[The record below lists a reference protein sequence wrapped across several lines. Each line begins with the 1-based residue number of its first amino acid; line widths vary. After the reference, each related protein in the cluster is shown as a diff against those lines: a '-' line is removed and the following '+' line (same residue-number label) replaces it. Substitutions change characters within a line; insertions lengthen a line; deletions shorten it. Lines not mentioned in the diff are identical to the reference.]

1 MNSKNSSKFI
11 CIRWRGYGLFK
22 FIISILFFTGNTV
35 SILYITEKFRY
46 GRNFV
51 LLIGSLFFYFVGEPK
66 AIVVML
72 LSIFINYIGGI
83 AVNSGGEKQ
92 RKISLT
98 IVVILNLAI
107 LFYYKYLMF
116 IVGNLSKIFD
126 INVETKSIYMPIG
139 ISFFT
144 FQGMSYVFDVYM
156 KNAEVKKNPLDIALY
171 ISLFPQLIAGPIVR
185 YKTVADEIDGR
196 VETLSLFSTGVIR
209 FIVGLS
215 KKVLL
220 ANKFGIIA
228 DEIFKLNGNY
238 NLSVPLSWFGVTMF
252 ALQIYY
258 DFSGYSDM
266 AIGLGKMF
274 GFNFL
279 ENFDYPYISKSI
291 TEFWRRWHMSLG
303 TWFRDYI
310 YIPLG
315 GNRVSVPRHI
325 LNMFIVWFLTGFWHG
340 ASWNYII
347 WGLYFFVFLVI
358 EKYIFGSKFEQV
370 PKIFRHLYALIVILV
385 GWVIFKEENSFLLLK
400 YLKAMF
406 NVGLKPTIGGVTY
419 YLKEY
424 YIEIFL
430 GIMFS
435 TNIFKAFE
443 KGKKTIPAI
452 LIYFIL
458 LILSIISLFSSSY
471 NPFIYFRF

>member
-1 MNSKNSSKFI
+1 MFI
-11 CIRWRGYGLFK
+11 VGL
-22 FIISILFFTGNTV
+22 SYLTENLILTNV
-35 SILYITEKFRY
+35 LY
-46 GRNFV
+46 V
-51 LLIGSLFFYFVGEPK
+51 
-66 AIVVML
+66 
-72 LSIFINYIGGI
+72 LSIFINYLGGI
-83 AVNSGGEKQ
+83 AVSRVGEKQ

-98 IVVILNLAI
+98 IVVILNLTI

-126 INVETKSIYMPIG
+126 FSVETKSIYMPIG

-196 VETLSLFSTGVIR
+196 VETLDLFSTGVIR

-238 NLSVPLSWFGVTMF
+238 NLSVPLSWFGVLMF

-358 EKYIFGSKFEQV
+358 EKYVFGNKFEKV

-406 NVGLKPTIGGVTY
+406 SVGLKPTIGGVTY

-430 GIMFS
+430 GIIFS
-435 TNIFKAFE
+435 TNILKAFE

-452 LIYFIL
+452 SIYFIL
-458 LILSIISLFSSSY
+458 LILSIVSLFSSSY

>member
-1 MNSKNSSKFI
+1 MVFSSLSF
-11 CIRWRGYGLFK
+11 LFY
-22 FIISILFFTGNTV
+22 FLPAILFLYY
-35 SILYITEKFRY
+35 ILPKKFRY

-196 VETLSLFSTGVIR
+196 VETLDLFSTGVIR

-370 PKIFRHLYALIVILV
+370 PKIFRHLYALIVILI

-406 NVGLKPTIGGVTY
+406 SVGLKPTIGGVTY

-435 TNIFKAFE
+435 TSILKAFE

>member
-1 MNSKNSSKFI
+1 MVFSSLSF
-11 CIRWRGYGLFK
+11 LFY
-22 FIISILFFTGNTV
+22 FLPTILFLYY
-35 SILYITEKFRY
+35 ILPKKFRY

-83 AVNSGGEKQ
+83 AVSSGGEKH

-98 IVVILNLAI
+98 IVVILNLTI

-126 INVETKSIYMPIG
+126 FSVETKSIYMPIG

-196 VETLSLFSTGVIR
+196 VETLDLFSTGVIR

-238 NLSVPLSWFGVTMF
+238 NLSVPLSWFGVLMF

-358 EKYIFGSKFEQV
+358 EKYIFGIKFENV

-406 NVGLKPTIGGVTY
+406 SVGLKPTIGGVTY

-430 GIMFS
+430 GIIFS
-435 TNIFKAFE
+435 ANILKAFE

-452 LIYFIL
+452 SIYFIL
-458 LILSIISLFSSSY
+458 LILSIVSLFSSSY

>member
-1 MNSKNSSKFI
+1 MVFSSLSF
-11 CIRWRGYGLFK
+11 LFY
-22 FIISILFFTGNTV
+22 FLPTILFLYY
-35 SILYITEKFRY
+35 ILPKKFRY

-98 IVVILNLAI
+98 IVVILNLTI

-116 IVGNLSKIFD
+116 IVGNISKIFD
-126 INVETKSIYMPIG
+126 FSVETKSIYMPIG

-196 VETLSLFSTGVIR
+196 VETLDLFSTGVIR

-238 NLSVPLSWFGVTMF
+238 NLSVPLSWFGVLMF

-358 EKYIFGSKFEQV
+358 EKYVFGNKFEKV

-406 NVGLKPTIGGVTY
+406 SVGLKPTIGGVTY

-430 GIMFS
+430 GIIFS
-435 TNIFKAFE
+435 ANILKAFE

-452 LIYFIL
+452 SIYFIL
-458 LILSIISLFSSSY
+458 LILSIVSLFSSSY

>member
-1 MNSKNSSKFI
+1 MVFSSLSF
-11 CIRWRGYGLFK
+11 LFY
-22 FIISILFFTGNTV
+22 FLPAILFLYY
-35 SILYITEKFRY
+35 ILPKKYRY

-72 LSIFINYIGGI
+72 LSIFINYLGGI
-83 AVNSGGEKQ
+83 AVSRVGEKQ

-126 INVETKSIYMPIG
+126 FSVETKSIYMPIG

-196 VETLSLFSTGVIR
+196 VETLDLFSTGVIR

-238 NLSVPLSWFGVTMF
+238 NLSVPLSWFGVLMF

-325 LNMFIVWFLTGFWHG
+325 FNMFIVWFLTGFWHG

-358 EKYIFGSKFEQV
+358 EKYVFGNKFEKV

-406 NVGLKPTIGGVTY
+406 SVGLKPTIGGVTY

-430 GIMFS
+430 GIIFS
-435 TNIFKAFE
+435 ANILKAFE

-452 LIYFIL
+452 SIYFIL
-458 LILSIISLFSSSY
+458 FILSIVSLFSSSY

>member
-1 MNSKNSSKFI
+1 MVFSSLSF
-11 CIRWRGYGLFK
+11 LFY
-22 FIISILFFTGNTV
+22 FLPAILFLYY
-35 SILYITEKFRY
+35 ILPKKFRY

-196 VETLSLFSTGVIR
+196 VETLDLFSTGVIR

-238 NLSVPLSWFGVTMF
+238 NLSVPLSWFGVLMF

-279 ENFDYPYISKSI
+279 ENFDYPYTSKSI

-358 EKYIFGSKFEQV
+358 EKYVFGNKFEKV
-370 PKIFRHLYALIVILV
+370 PKIFRHLYALIVILI
-385 GWVIFKEENSFLLLK
+385 GWVIFKEENSFLLMK

-406 NVGLKPTIGGVTY
+406 SVGLKPTIGGVTY

-435 TNIFKAFE
+435 TSILKAFD

-452 LIYFIL
+452 SIYFIL
-458 LILSIISLFSSSY
+458 LILSIVSLFSSSY

>member
-1 MNSKNSSKFI
+1 MVFSSLSF
-11 CIRWRGYGLFK
+11 LFY
-22 FIISILFFTGNTV
+22 FLPTILFLYY
-35 SILYITEKFRY
+35 ILPKKFRY

-98 IVVILNLAI
+98 IVVILNLTI

-126 INVETKSIYMPIG
+126 FSVETKSIYMPIG

-196 VETLSLFSTGVIR
+196 VETLDLFSTGVIR

-238 NLSVPLSWFGVTMF
+238 NLSVPLSWFGVLMF

-358 EKYIFGSKFEQV
+358 EKYVFGNKFEKV

-406 NVGLKPTIGGVTY
+406 SVGLKPTIGGVTY

-430 GIMFS
+430 GIIFS
-435 TNIFKAFE
+435 ANILKAFE

-452 LIYFIL
+452 SIYFIL
-458 LILSIISLFSSSY
+458 LILSIVSLFSSSY

>member
-1 MNSKNSSKFI
+1 MVFSSLSF
-11 CIRWRGYGLFK
+11 LFY
-22 FIISILFFTGNTV
+22 FLPTILLLYY
-35 SILYITEKFRY
+35 ILPKKFRY

-98 IVVILNLAI
+98 IVVILNLTI

-126 INVETKSIYMPIG
+126 FSVETKSIYMPIG

-196 VETLSLFSTGVIR
+196 VETLDLFSTGVIR

-238 NLSVPLSWFGVTMF
+238 NLSVPLSWFGVLMF

-358 EKYIFGSKFEQV
+358 EKYVFGNKFEKV

-406 NVGLKPTIGGVTY
+406 SVGLKPTIGGVTY

-430 GIMFS
+430 GIIFS
-435 TNIFKAFE
+435 ANILKAFE

-452 LIYFIL
+452 SIYFIL

>member
-1 MNSKNSSKFI
+1 MVFSSLSF
-11 CIRWRGYGLFK
+11 LFY
-22 FIISILFFTGNTV
+22 FLPTILFLYY
-35 SILYITEKFRY
+35 ILPKKFRY

-98 IVVILNLAI
+98 IVVVLNLTI

-116 IVGNLSKIFD
+116 IVGNISKIFD
-126 INVETKSIYMPIG
+126 FSVETKSIYMPIG

-196 VETLSLFSTGVIR
+196 VETLDLFSTGVIR

-238 NLSVPLSWFGVTMF
+238 NLSVPLSWFGVLMF

-310 YIPLG
+310 YIPLC

-358 EKYIFGSKFEQV
+358 EKYVFGNKFEKV

-406 NVGLKPTIGGVTY
+406 SVGLKPTIGGVTY

-430 GIMFS
+430 GIIFS
-435 TNIFKAFE
+435 ANILKAFE

-452 LIYFIL
+452 SIYFIL
-458 LILSIISLFSSSY
+458 LILSIVSLFSSSY

>member
-1 MNSKNSSKFI
+1 MVFSSLSF
-11 CIRWRGYGLFK
+11 LFY
-22 FIISILFFTGNTV
+22 FLPTILLLYY
-35 SILYITEKFRY
+35 ILPKKFRY

-83 AVNSGGEKQ
+83 AVNRGVEKQ

-238 NLSVPLSWFGVTMF
+238 NLSVPLSWFGVLMF

-370 PKIFRHLYALIVILV
+370 PKIFRHLYALIVILI

-406 NVGLKPTIGGVTY
+406 SVGLKPTIGGVTY

-435 TNIFKAFE
+435 TSILKAFE

-452 LIYFIL
+452 SIYFIL

>member
-1 MNSKNSSKFI
+1 MVFSSLSF
-11 CIRWRGYGLFK
+11 LFY
-22 FIISILFFTGNTV
+22 FLPTILFLYY
-35 SILYITEKFRY
+35 ILPKKFRY

-72 LSIFINYIGGI
+72 LSIFINYLGGI
-83 AVNSGGEKQ
+83 AVSRVGEKQ

-98 IVVILNLAI
+98 IVVILNLTI

-126 INVETKSIYMPIG
+126 FSVETKSIYMPIG

-196 VETLSLFSTGVIR
+196 VETLDLFSTGVIR

-238 NLSVPLSWFGVTMF
+238 NLSVPLSWFGVLMF

-358 EKYIFGSKFEQV
+358 EKYVFGNKFEKV

-406 NVGLKPTIGGVTY
+406 SVGLKPTIGGVTY

-430 GIMFS
+430 GIIFS
-435 TNIFKAFE
+435 TNILKAFE

-452 LIYFIL
+452 SIYFIL
-458 LILSIISLFSSSY
+458 LILSIVSLFSSSY

>member
-1 MNSKNSSKFI
+1 MVFSSLSF
-11 CIRWRGYGLFK
+11 LFY
-22 FIISILFFTGNTV
+22 FLPTILFLYY
-35 SILYITEKFRY
+35 ILPKKFRY

-98 IVVILNLAI
+98 IVVILNLTI

-126 INVETKSIYMPIG
+126 FSVETKSIYMPIG

-196 VETLSLFSTGVIR
+196 VETLDLFSTGVIR

-238 NLSVPLSWFGVTMF
+238 NLSVPLSWFGVLMF

-325 LNMFIVWFLTGFWHG
+325 FNMFIVWFLTGFWHG

-358 EKYIFGSKFEQV
+358 EKYVFGNKFEKV

-406 NVGLKPTIGGVTY
+406 SVGLKPTIGGVTY

-430 GIMFS
+430 GIIFS
-435 TNIFKAFE
+435 ANILKAFE

-452 LIYFIL
+452 SIYFIL

>member
-1 MNSKNSSKFI
+1 MVFSSLSF
-11 CIRWRGYGLFK
+11 LFY
-22 FIISILFFTGNTV
+22 FLPTILFLYY
-35 SILYITEKFRY
+35 ILPKKFRY

-98 IVVILNLAI
+98 IVVILNLTI
-107 LFYYKYLMF
+107 LFYYKYLIF

-126 INVETKSIYMPIG
+126 FSVETKSIYMPIG

-196 VETLSLFSTGVIR
+196 VETLDLFSTGVIR

-238 NLSVPLSWFGVTMF
+238 NLSVPLSWFGVLMF

-358 EKYIFGSKFEQV
+358 EKYVFGNKFEKV

-406 NVGLKPTIGGVTY
+406 SVGLKPTIGGVTY

-430 GIMFS
+430 GIIFS
-435 TNIFKAFE
+435 ANILKAFE

-452 LIYFIL
+452 SIYFIL
-458 LILSIISLFSSSY
+458 LILSIVSLFSSSY

>member
-1 MNSKNSSKFI
+1 MVFSSLSF
-11 CIRWRGYGLFK
+11 LFY
-22 FIISILFFTGNTV
+22 FLPTILLLYY
-35 SILYITEKFRY
+35 ILPKKFRY

-98 IVVILNLAI
+98 IVVILNLTI

-126 INVETKSIYMPIG
+126 FSVETKSIYMPIG

-196 VETLSLFSTGVIR
+196 VETLDLFSTGVIR

-358 EKYIFGSKFEQV
+358 EKYVFGNKFEKV

-406 NVGLKPTIGGVTY
+406 SVGLKPTIGGVTY

-430 GIMFS
+430 GIIFS
-435 TNIFKAFE
+435 ANILKAFE

-452 LIYFIL
+452 SIYFIL
-458 LILSIISLFSSSY
+458 LILSIVSLFSSSY

>member
-1 MNSKNSSKFI
+1 MVFSSLSF
-11 CIRWRGYGLFK
+11 LFY
-22 FIISILFFTGNTV
+22 FLPTILFLYY
-35 SILYITEKFRY
+35 ILPKKFRY

-83 AVNSGGEKQ
+83 AVSSGGEKQ

-98 IVVILNLAI
+98 IVVILNLTI

-116 IVGNLSKIFD
+116 IVGNISKIFD
-126 INVETKSIYMPIG
+126 FSVETKSIYMPIG

-196 VETLSLFSTGVIR
+196 VETLDLFSTGVIR

-238 NLSVPLSWFGVTMF
+238 NLSVPLSWFGVLMF

-358 EKYIFGSKFEQV
+358 EKYVFGNKFEKV

-406 NVGLKPTIGGVTY
+406 SVGLKPTIGGVTY

-430 GIMFS
+430 GIIFS
-435 TNIFKAFE
+435 ANILKAFE

-452 LIYFIL
+452 SIYFIL
-458 LILSIISLFSSSY
+458 LILSIVSLFSSSY

>member
-1 MNSKNSSKFI
+1 MVFSSLSF
-11 CIRWRGYGLFK
+11 LFY
-22 FIISILFFTGNTV
+22 FLPTILLLYY
-35 SILYITEKFRY
+35 ILPKKFRY

-98 IVVILNLAI
+98 IVVILNLTI

-126 INVETKSIYMPIG
+126 FSVETKSIYMPIG

-196 VETLSLFSTGVIR
+196 VETLDLFSTGVIR

-325 LNMFIVWFLTGFWHG
+325 FNMFIVWFLTGFWHG

-358 EKYIFGSKFEQV
+358 EKYVFGNKFEKV

-406 NVGLKPTIGGVTY
+406 SVGLKPTIGGVTY

-430 GIMFS
+430 GIIFS
-435 TNIFKAFE
+435 ANILKAFE

-452 LIYFIL
+452 SIYFIL
-458 LILSIISLFSSSY
+458 LILSIVSLFSSSY

>member
-1 MNSKNSSKFI
+1 MVFSSLSF
-11 CIRWRGYGLFK
+11 LFY
-22 FIISILFFTGNTV
+22 FLPTILFLYY
-35 SILYITEKFRY
+35 ILPKKFRY

-98 IVVILNLAI
+98 IVVILNLTI

-126 INVETKSIYMPIG
+126 FSVETKSIYMPIG

-196 VETLSLFSTGVIR
+196 VETLDLFSTGVIR

-238 NLSVPLSWFGVTMF
+238 NLSVPLSWFGVLMF

-358 EKYIFGSKFEQV
+358 EKYVFGNKFEKV

-406 NVGLKPTIGGVTY
+406 SVGLKPTIGGVTY

-430 GIMFS
+430 GIIFS
-435 TNIFKAFE
+435 ANILKAFE

-452 LIYFIL
+452 SIYFIL

>member
-1 MNSKNSSKFI
+1 MVFSSLSF
-11 CIRWRGYGLFK
+11 LFY
-22 FIISILFFTGNTV
+22 FLPTILFLYY
-35 SILYITEKFRY
+35 ILPKKFRY

-98 IVVILNLAI
+98 IVVILNLTI

-126 INVETKSIYMPIG
+126 FSVETKSIYMPIG

-196 VETLSLFSTGVIR
+196 VETLDLFSTGVIR

-238 NLSVPLSWFGVTMF
+238 NLSVPLSWFGVLMF

-315 GNRVSVPRHI
+315 GNRVSVPRHVF
-325 LNMFIVWFLTGFWHG
+325 NMFIVWFLTGFWHG

-358 EKYIFGSKFEQV
+358 EKYVFGNKFEKV

-406 NVGLKPTIGGVTY
+406 SVGLKPTIGGVTY

-430 GIMFS
+430 GIIFS
-435 TNIFKAFE
+435 ANILKAFE

-452 LIYFIL
+452 SIYFIL
-458 LILSIISLFSSSY
+458 LILSIVSLFSSSY

>member
-1 MNSKNSSKFI
+1 MVFSSLSF
-11 CIRWRGYGLFK
+11 LFY
-22 FIISILFFTGNTV
+22 FLPTILFLYY
-35 SILYITEKFRY
+35 ILPKKFRY

-98 IVVILNLAI
+98 IVVILNLTI

-126 INVETKSIYMPIG
+126 FSVETKSIYMPIG

-196 VETLSLFSTGVIR
+196 VETIDLFSTGVIR

-238 NLSVPLSWFGVTMF
+238 NLSVPLSWFGVLMF

-325 LNMFIVWFLTGFWHG
+325 FNMFIVWFLTGFWHG

-358 EKYIFGSKFEQV
+358 EKYVFGNKFEKV

-406 NVGLKPTIGGVTY
+406 SVGLKPTIGGVTY

-430 GIMFS
+430 GIIFS
-435 TNIFKAFE
+435 ANILKAFE

-452 LIYFIL
+452 SIYFIL
-458 LILSIISLFSSSY
+458 LILSIVSLFSSSY

>member
-1 MNSKNSSKFI
+1 MVFSSLSF
-11 CIRWRGYGLFK
+11 LFY
-22 FIISILFFTGNTV
+22 FLPTILLLYY
-35 SILYITEKFRY
+35 ILPKKFRY

-98 IVVILNLAI
+98 IVVILNLTI

-126 INVETKSIYMPIG
+126 FSVETKSIYMPIG

-196 VETLSLFSTGVIR
+196 VETLDLFSTGVIR

-238 NLSVPLSWFGVTMF
+238 NLSVPLSWFGVLMF

-358 EKYIFGSKFEQV
+358 EKYIFGIKFENV

-406 NVGLKPTIGGVTY
+406 SVGLKPTIGGVTY

-430 GIMFS
+430 GIIFS
-435 TNIFKAFE
+435 TNILKAFE

-458 LILSIISLFSSSY
+458 LTLSIISLFSSSY

>member
-1 MNSKNSSKFI
+1 MVFSSLSF
-11 CIRWRGYGLFK
+11 LFY
-22 FIISILFFTGNTV
+22 FLPTILLLYY
-35 SILYITEKFRY
+35 ILPKKFRY

-98 IVVILNLAI
+98 IVVILNLTI

-126 INVETKSIYMPIG
+126 FSVETKSIYMPIG

-196 VETLSLFSTGVIR
+196 VETLDLFSTGVIR

-238 NLSVPLSWFGVTMF
+238 NLSVPLSWFGVLMF

-358 EKYIFGSKFEQV
+358 EKYVFGNKFEKV

-406 NVGLKPTIGGVTY
+406 SVGLKPTIGGVTY

-430 GIMFS
+430 GIIFS
-435 TNIFKAFE
+435 ANILKAFE

-452 LIYFIL
+452 SIYFIL
-458 LILSIISLFSSSY
+458 LILSIVSLFSSSY

>member
-1 MNSKNSSKFI
+1 MVFSSLSF
-11 CIRWRGYGLFK
+11 LFY
-22 FIISILFFTGNTV
+22 FLPTILFLYY
-35 SILYITEKFRY
+35 ILPKKFRY

-98 IVVILNLAI
+98 IVVILNLTI

-126 INVETKSIYMPIG
+126 FSVETKSIYMPIG

-196 VETLSLFSTGVIR
+196 VETLDLFSTGVIR

-238 NLSVPLSWFGVTMF
+238 NLSVPLSWFGVLMF

-291 TEFWRRWHMSLG
+291 TEFWRGWHMSLG

-358 EKYIFGSKFEQV
+358 EKYVFGNKFEKV

-406 NVGLKPTIGGVTY
+406 SVGLKPTIGGVTY

-430 GIMFS
+430 GIIFS
-435 TNIFKAFE
+435 ANILKAFE

-452 LIYFIL
+452 SIYFIL
-458 LILSIISLFSSSY
+458 LILSLVSLFSSSY

>member
-1 MNSKNSSKFI
+1 MVFSSLSF
-11 CIRWRGYGLFK
+11 LFY
-22 FIISILFFTGNTV
+22 FLPTILFLYY
-35 SILYITEKFRY
+35 ILPKKFRY

-98 IVVILNLAI
+98 IVVVLNLTI

-126 INVETKSIYMPIG
+126 FSVETKSIYMPIG

-196 VETLSLFSTGVIR
+196 VETLDLFSTGVIR

-238 NLSVPLSWFGVTMF
+238 NLSVPLSWFGVLMF

-358 EKYIFGSKFEQV
+358 EKYVFGNKFEKV

-406 NVGLKPTIGGVTY
+406 SVGLKPTIGGVTY

-430 GIMFS
+430 GIIFS
-435 TNIFKAFE
+435 TNILKAFE

-452 LIYFIL
+452 SIYFIL
-458 LILSIISLFSSSY
+458 LILSIVSLFSSSY

>member
-1 MNSKNSSKFI
+1 MVFSSLSF
-11 CIRWRGYGLFK
+11 LFY
-22 FIISILFFTGNTV
+22 FLPTILFLYY
-35 SILYITEKFRY
+35 ILPKKFRY

-98 IVVILNLAI
+98 IVVILNLTI

-126 INVETKSIYMPIG
+126 FSVETKSIYMPIG

-196 VETLSLFSTGVIR
+196 VETLDLFSTGVIR

-238 NLSVPLSWFGVTMF
+238 NLSVPLSWFGVLMF

-358 EKYIFGSKFEQV
+358 EKYVFGNKFEKV

-406 NVGLKPTIGGVTY
+406 SVGLKPTIGGVTY

-430 GIMFS
+430 GIIFS
-435 TNIFKAFE
+435 ANILKAFE

-452 LIYFIL
+452 SIYFIL
-458 LILSIISLFSSSY
+458 LTLSIISLFSSSY

>member
-1 MNSKNSSKFI
+1 MVFSSLSF
-11 CIRWRGYGLFK
+11 LFY
-22 FIISILFFTGNTV
+22 FLPTILFLYY
-35 SILYITEKFRY
+35 ILPKKFRY

-98 IVVILNLAI
+98 IVVILNLTI

-126 INVETKSIYMPIG
+126 FSVETKSIYMPIG

-196 VETLSLFSTGVIR
+196 VETLDLFSTGVIR

-238 NLSVPLSWFGVTMF
+238 NLSVPLSWFGVLMF

-325 LNMFIVWFLTGFWHG
+325 FNMFIVWFLTGFWHG

-358 EKYIFGSKFEQV
+358 EKYVFGNKFEKV

-406 NVGLKPTIGGVTY
+406 SVGLKPTIGGVTY

-430 GIMFS
+430 GIIFS
-435 TNIFKAFE
+435 ANILKAFE

-452 LIYFIL
+452 SIYFIL
-458 LILSIISLFSSSY
+458 LILSIVSLFSSSY

>member
-1 MNSKNSSKFI
+1 MVFSSLSF
-11 CIRWRGYGLFK
+11 LFY
-22 FIISILFFTGNTV
+22 FLPTILFLYY
-35 SILYITEKFRY
+35 ILPKKFRY

-98 IVVILNLAI
+98 IVVILNLTI

-126 INVETKSIYMPIG
+126 FSVDTKSIYMPIG

-196 VETLSLFSTGVIR
+196 VETLDLFSTGVIR

-238 NLSVPLSWFGVTMF
+238 NLSVPLSWFGVLMF

-315 GNRVSVPRHI
+315 GNRVSLPRHI
-325 LNMFIVWFLTGFWHG
+325 FNMFIVWFLTGFWHG

-358 EKYIFGSKFEQV
+358 EKYVFGNKFEKV

-406 NVGLKPTIGGVTY
+406 SVGLKPTIGGVTY

-430 GIMFS
+430 GIIFS
-435 TNIFKAFE
+435 TNILKAFE

-452 LIYFIL
+452 SIYFIL
-458 LILSIISLFSSSY
+458 LILSIVSLFSSSY

>member
-1 MNSKNSSKFI
+1 MVFSSLSF
-11 CIRWRGYGLFK
+11 LFY
-22 FIISILFFTGNTV
+22 FLPTILFLYY
-35 SILYITEKFRY
+35 ILPKKFRY

-98 IVVILNLAI
+98 IVVILNLTI

-126 INVETKSIYMPIG
+126 FSVETKSIYMPIG

-196 VETLSLFSTGVIR
+196 VETLDLFSTGVIR

-238 NLSVPLSWFGVTMF
+238 NLSVPLSWFGVLMF

-358 EKYIFGSKFEQV
+358 EKYVFGNKFEKV

-406 NVGLKPTIGGVTY
+406 SVGLKPTIGGVTY

-430 GIMFS
+430 GIIFS
-435 TNIFKAFE
+435 TNILKAFE

-452 LIYFIL
+452 SIYFIL
-458 LILSIISLFSSSY
+458 LILSIVSLFSSSY

>member
-1 MNSKNSSKFI
+1 MVFSSLSF
-11 CIRWRGYGLFK
+11 LFY
-22 FIISILFFTGNTV
+22 FLPTILFLYY
-35 SILYITEKFRY
+35 ILPKKFRY

-98 IVVILNLAI
+98 IVVILNLTI

-126 INVETKSIYMPIG
+126 FSVETKSIYMPIG

-196 VETLSLFSTGVIR
+196 FETLDLFSTGVIR

-238 NLSVPLSWFGVTMF
+238 NLSVPLSWFGVLMF

-358 EKYIFGSKFEQV
+358 EKYVFGNKFEKV

-406 NVGLKPTIGGVTY
+406 SVGLKPTIGGVTY

-430 GIMFS
+430 GIIFS
-435 TNIFKAFE
+435 ANILKAFE

-452 LIYFIL
+452 SIYFIL
-458 LILSIISLFSSSY
+458 LILSIVSLFSSSY

>member
-1 MNSKNSSKFI
+1 MVFSSLSF
-11 CIRWRGYGLFK
+11 LFY
-22 FIISILFFTGNTV
+22 FLPAILFLYY
-35 SILYITEKFRY
+35 ILPKKFRY

-83 AVNSGGEKQ
+83 AVSSGGEKR

-98 IVVILNLAI
+98 IVVILNLTI

-126 INVETKSIYMPIG
+126 FSVETKSIYMPIG

-196 VETLSLFSTGVIR
+196 VETLDLFSTGVIR

-238 NLSVPLSWFGVTMF
+238 NLSVPLSWFGVLMF

-358 EKYIFGSKFEQV
+358 EKYVFGNKFEKV

-406 NVGLKPTIGGVTY
+406 SVGLKPTIGGVTY

-430 GIMFS
+430 GIIFS
-435 TNIFKAFE
+435 ANILKAFE

-452 LIYFIL
+452 SIYFIL

>member
-1 MNSKNSSKFI
+1 MVFSSLSF
-11 CIRWRGYGLFK
+11 LFY
-22 FIISILFFTGNTV
+22 FLPTILFLYY
-35 SILYITEKFRY
+35 ILPKKFRY

-98 IVVILNLAI
+98 IVVILNLTI

-126 INVETKSIYMPIG
+126 FSVETKSIYMPIG

-196 VETLSLFSTGVIR
+196 FETLDLFSTGVIR

-238 NLSVPLSWFGVTMF
+238 NLSVPLSWFGVLMF

-358 EKYIFGSKFEQV
+358 EKYVFGNKFEKV

-406 NVGLKPTIGGVTY
+406 SVGLKPTIGGVTY

-430 GIMFS
+430 GIIFS
-435 TNIFKAFE
+435 ANILKAFE
-443 KGKKTIPAI
+443 KGKKTIPTI
-452 LIYFIL
+452 SIYFIL
-458 LILSIISLFSSSY
+458 LILSIVSLFSSSY

>member
-1 MNSKNSSKFI
+1 MVFSSLSF
-11 CIRWRGYGLFK
+11 LFY
-22 FIISILFFTGNTV
+22 FLPTILFLYY
-35 SILYITEKFRY
+35 ILPKKFRY

-98 IVVILNLAI
+98 IVVILNLTI

-126 INVETKSIYMPIG
+126 FSVETKSIYMPIG

-196 VETLSLFSTGVIR
+196 VETLDLFSTGVIR

-238 NLSVPLSWFGVTMF
+238 NLSVPLSWFGVLMF

-358 EKYIFGSKFEQV
+358 EKYVFGNKFEKV
-370 PKIFRHLYALIVILV
+370 PKIFRPLYALIVILV

-406 NVGLKPTIGGVTY
+406 SVGLKPTIGGVTY

-430 GIMFS
+430 GIIFS
-435 TNIFKAFE
+435 ANILKAFE

-452 LIYFIL
+452 SIYFIL
-458 LILSIISLFSSSY
+458 LILSIVSLFSSSY

>member
-1 MNSKNSSKFI
+1 MVFSSLSF
-11 CIRWRGYGLFK
+11 LFY
-22 FIISILFFTGNTV
+22 FLPTILFLYY
-35 SILYITEKFRY
+35 ILPKKFRY

-98 IVVILNLAI
+98 IVVVLNLTI

-116 IVGNLSKIFD
+116 IVGNISKIFD
-126 INVETKSIYMPIG
+126 FSVETKSIYMPIG

-196 VETLSLFSTGVIR
+196 VETLDLFSTGVVR

-238 NLSVPLSWFGVTMF
+238 NLSVPLSWFGVLMF

-358 EKYIFGSKFEQV
+358 EKYVFGNKFEKV

-406 NVGLKPTIGGVTY
+406 SMGLKPTIGGVTY

-430 GIMFS
+430 GIIFS
-435 TNIFKAFE
+435 ANILKAFE

-452 LIYFIL
+452 SIYFIL

>member
-1 MNSKNSSKFI
+1 MVFSSLSF
-11 CIRWRGYGLFK
+11 LFY
-22 FIISILFFTGNTV
+22 FLPTILFLYY
-35 SILYITEKFRY
+35 ILPKKFRY

-98 IVVILNLAI
+98 IVVILNLTI

-126 INVETKSIYMPIG
+126 FSVETKSIYMPIG

-185 YKTVADEIDGR
+185 YKTIADEIDGR
-196 VETLSLFSTGVIR
+196 VETLDLFSTGVIR

-238 NLSVPLSWFGVTMF
+238 NLSVPLSWFGVLMF

-358 EKYIFGSKFEQV
+358 EKYVFGNKFEKV

-406 NVGLKPTIGGVTY
+406 SVGLKPTIGGVTY

-430 GIMFS
+430 GIIFS
-435 TNIFKAFE
+435 ANILKAFE

-452 LIYFIL
+452 SIYFIL
-458 LILSIISLFSSSY
+458 LILSIVSLFSSSY

>member
-1 MNSKNSSKFI
+1 MVFSSLSF
-11 CIRWRGYGLFK
+11 LFY
-22 FIISILFFTGNTV
+22 FLPTILFLYY
-35 SILYITEKFRY
+35 ILPKKFRY

-98 IVVILNLAI
+98 IVVILNLTI

-126 INVETKSIYMPIG
+126 FSVETKSIYMPIG

-196 VETLSLFSTGVIR
+196 VETLDLFSTGVIR

-238 NLSVPLSWFGVTMF
+238 NLSVPLSWFGVLMF

-358 EKYIFGSKFEQV
+358 EKYVFGNKFEKV

-406 NVGLKPTIGGVTY
+406 SVGLKPTIGGVTY

-430 GIMFS
+430 GIIFS
-435 TNIFKAFE
+435 ANILKAFE

-458 LILSIISLFSSSY
+458 LILSIVSLFSSSY

>member
-1 MNSKNSSKFI
+1 MVFSSLSF
-11 CIRWRGYGLFK
+11 LFY
-22 FIISILFFTGNTV
+22 FLPTILFLYY
-35 SILYITEKFRY
+35 ILPKKFRY

-98 IVVILNLAI
+98 IVVILNLTI

-126 INVETKSIYMPIG
+126 FSVETKSIYMPIG

-196 VETLSLFSTGVIR
+196 VETLDLFSTGVIR

-238 NLSVPLSWFGVTMF
+238 NLSVPLSWFGVLMF

-358 EKYIFGSKFEQV
+358 EKYVFGNKFEKV
-370 PKIFRHLYALIVILV
+370 PKIFRHLYALIVILI

-406 NVGLKPTIGGVTY
+406 SVGLKPTIGGVTY

-430 GIMFS
+430 GIIFS
-435 TNIFKAFE
+435 ANILKAFE

-452 LIYFIL
+452 SIYFIL
-458 LILSIISLFSSSY
+458 LILSIVSLFSSSY

>member
-1 MNSKNSSKFI
+1 MVFSSLSF
-11 CIRWRGYGLFK
+11 LFY
-22 FIISILFFTGNTV
+22 FLPTILLLYY
-35 SILYITEKFRY
+35 ILPKKFRY

-98 IVVILNLAI
+98 IVVILNLTI

-126 INVETKSIYMPIG
+126 FSVETKSIYMPIG

-196 VETLSLFSTGVIR
+196 VETFDLFSTGVIR

-238 NLSVPLSWFGVTMF
+238 NLSVPLSWFGVLMF

-325 LNMFIVWFLTGFWHG
+325 FNMFIVWFLTGFWHG

-358 EKYIFGSKFEQV
+358 EKYVFGNKFEKV

-406 NVGLKPTIGGVTY
+406 SVGLKPTIGGVTY

-430 GIMFS
+430 GIIFS
-435 TNIFKAFE
+435 ANILKAFE

-452 LIYFIL
+452 SIYFIL
-458 LILSIISLFSSSY
+458 LILSIVSLFSSSY

>member
-1 MNSKNSSKFI
+1 MVFSSLSF
-11 CIRWRGYGLFK
+11 LFY
-22 FIISILFFTGNTV
+22 FLPTILFLYY
-35 SILYITEKFRY
+35 ILPKNFRY

-98 IVVILNLAI
+98 IVVILNLTI

-126 INVETKSIYMPIG
+126 FSVETKSIYMPIG

-196 VETLSLFSTGVIR
+196 VETLDLFSTGVIR

-238 NLSVPLSWFGVTMF
+238 NLSVPLSWFGVLMF

-325 LNMFIVWFLTGFWHG
+325 FNMFIVWFLTGFWHG

-358 EKYIFGSKFEQV
+358 EKYVFGNKFEKV

-406 NVGLKPTIGGVTY
+406 SVGLKPTIGGVTY

-430 GIMFS
+430 GIIFS
-435 TNIFKAFE
+435 ANILKAFE

-452 LIYFIL
+452 SIYFIL
-458 LILSIISLFSSSY
+458 LILSIVSLFSSSY